1 MVRWGSV
8 GLVLVVL
15 IAWVG
20 SGRPASAA
28 GAPAAP
34 HLAAPEVEAS
44 QSLRS
49 AQRTQQV
56 TRGTLRIL
64 SSGTRCAESRF
75 VAYRR
80 SDREPEIVDQWYVVS
95 QLWADAALLESDHRR
110 LLARPDVRLAM
121 RQARAPEWDERD
133 ARCHV
138 DKGFVF
144 LDRLWDDEEGG
155 YYPRSNP
162 NGTKITR
169 KEQYADD
176 NALAGLALLA
186 AAEAADGSFSRDY
199 YLYAAVLEAEY
210 LQESGLWDDT
220 FGGGFWWSTGLGD
233 TDEGKPAQ
241 TNALAA
247 LFFARLFAVTGNPI
261 HRDAALSTIGW
272 LDAALF
278 DPERNLYRWSVR
290 YARPNERSG
299 GPVRSDRFF
308 NYDQGLAIEAQ
319 LAISKLDGNQD
330 RVARAKAIG
339 DSLHTAFWHRERGG
353 YNLEAG
359 VEQVFTSYAAWTSL
373 GHLALHAQ
381 DGDQR
386 WLQMAQANAKA
397 LTTSAGQ
404 PDGSYA
410 LRYYACVDGRAPGCN
425 VGRPRW
431 SADQTRDTAAQAW
444 AQHLQTALA
453 RSITRGR

>member
-1 MVRWGSV
+1 MMVRWGSA
-8 GLVLVVL
+8 GLVILVL
-15 IAWVG
+15 IVG
-20 SGRPASAA
+20 IGGGRPASAA
-28 GAPAAP
+28 EAAAPAA
-34 HLAAPEVEAS
+34 EAS
-44 QSLRS
+44 QSLQS

-56 TRGTLRIL
+56 TRDRLRVL
-64 SSGTRCAESRF
+64 SSGSRCAESRF
-75 VAYRR
+75 VSYRR
-80 SDREPEIVDQWYVVS
+80 SDREPDVVDQWYVVS
-95 QLWADAALLESDHRR
+95 QLWADAMLLGEDHER
-110 LLARPDVRLAM
+110 LRARPDVRLALK
-121 RQARAPEWDERD
+121 QARAPEWDERD

-162 NGTKITR
+162 NGSKITSSA
-169 KEQYADD
+169 QYADD

-186 AAEAADGSFSRDY
+186 AADSADGSFSRDY

-220 FGGGFWWSTGLGD
+220 FGGGFWWSTGMGD

-247 LFFARLFAVTGNPI
+247 LFFARLYGVTGDPA

-290 YARPNERSG
+290 YERPAERKG
-299 GPVRSDRFF
+299 GPVRSARFF

-319 LAISKLDGNQD
+319 LAVAPLDGNQD
-330 RVARAKAIG
+330 RIARARAIG
-339 DSLHTAFWHRERGG
+339 DALHTAFWSRERGG

-359 VEQVFTSYAAWTSL
+359 VEQVYTSYAAWTSL
-373 GHLALHAQ
+373 GHLALNAQ
-381 DGDQR
+381 DGDRR

-397 LTTSAGQ
+397 IAASAAQ

-431 SADQTRDTAAQAW
+431 AADHTRDTAAQAW
-444 AQHLQTALA
+444 AQHLQAALS
-453 RSITRGR
+453 RSIALNR

>member
-1 MVRWGSV
+1 MMIRWGSV
-8 GLVLVVL
+8 GIVLVVL
-15 IAWVG
+15 AAWTG
-20 SGRPASAA
+20 LGRPASAA
-28 GAPAAP
+28 EA
-34 HLAAPEVEAS
+34 AAPEVEAS

-49 AQRTQQV
+49 AQRIQQV
-56 TRGTLRIL
+56 TRGTLRVL
-64 SSGTRCAESRF
+64 SSGTRCADSRF
-75 VAYRR
+75 VSYKR

-95 QLWADAALLESDHRR
+95 QLWADAVLLGEDHER
-110 LLARPDVRLAM
+110 LRARPDVRLAM

-162 NGTKITR
+162 NGSKITR
-169 KEQYADD
+169 NEQYADD

-186 AAEAADGSFSRDY
+186 AADSADGGFSRDY

-220 FGGGFWWSTGLGD
+220 FGGGFWWSTGMGD
-233 TDEGKPAQ
+233 SDEGKPAQ

-247 LFFARLFAVTGNPI
+247 LFFARLYGVTGDPA

-290 YARPNERSG
+290 HARPAEKKG
-299 GPVRSDRFF
+299 GPVRSERFF

-319 LAISKLDGNQD
+319 LAVAQLDGNKD
-330 RVARAKAIG
+330 RIPRARAIG
-339 DSLHTAFWHRERGG
+339 DAMHSAFWSRERGG

-359 VEQVFTSYAAWTSL
+359 VEQVYTSYSAWTSL

-381 DGDQR
+381 DGDPR

-397 LTTSAGQ
+397 ITANAAQ

-410 LRYYACVDGRAPGCN
+410 LRYYACVDTRAPGCN
-425 VGRPRW
+425 TGRPRW
-431 SADQTRDTAAQAW
+431 SADHTRDTAAQAW
-444 AQHLQTALA
+444 GQHLQTALA
-453 RSITRGR
+453 RSMTLKR

>member
-1 MVRWGSV
+1 MGRWGGV
-8 GLVLVVL
+8 GLAAIVL
-15 IAWVG
+15 IASIG
-20 SGRPASAA
+20 GGRPASVAEA
-28 GAPAAP
+28 AAP
-34 HLAAPEVEAS
+34 DAEAS

-56 TRGTLRIL
+56 TRSTLRIL
-64 SSGTRCAESRF
+64 SGGSRCAESRF
-75 VAYRR
+75 VSYRR
-80 SDREPEIVDQWYVVS
+80 SDREPDVVDQWYVVS
-95 QLWADAALLESDHRR
+95 QLWADAALLSSDHDR
-110 LLARPDVRLAM
+110 LRARPDVRLAL
-121 RQARAPEWDERD
+121 RQARVPTWDERD

-144 LDRLWDDEEGG
+144 LERLWDDEEGG

-162 NGTKITR
+162 NGSKISR
-169 KEQYADD
+169 KEQFADD

-186 AAEAADGSFSRDY
+186 AAESADGRFEKDY

-210 LQESGLWDDT
+210 LQESGLWDDL
-220 FGGGFWWSTGLGD
+220 FGGGFWWSTGMGD
-233 TDEGKPAQ
+233 TEEGKPAQ

-247 LFFARLFAVTGNPI
+247 LFFARLYGVTGDPA

-290 YARPNERSG
+290 YERPAEQAG
-299 GPVRSDRFF
+299 GPVRSERFF

-319 LAISKLDGNQD
+319 LAVAKLDGSQD
-330 RVARAKAIG
+330 RVARARAIG
-339 DSLHTAFWHRERGG
+339 DSLHTAFWSRERGG

-359 VEQVFTSYAAWTSL
+359 VEQVYTSYAAWTSL
-373 GHLALHAQ
+373 GHLALHAL

-386 WLQMAQANAKA
+386 WLQMAQANAKSIDA
-397 LTTSAGQ
+397 SAGR

-410 LRYYACVDGRAPGCN
+410 LRYYACVDPRAPGCSG
-425 VGRPRW
+425 GRVRW
-431 SADQTRDTAAQAW
+431 SVDQTRDTAAQAW

-453 RSITRGR
+453 RGITQSR

>member
-1 MVRWGSV
+1 MVRWGSLAIVLTLLVSV
-8 GLVLVVL
+8 GAGGQPVRAAEVV
-15 IAWVG
+15 
-20 SGRPASAA
+20 
-28 GAPAAP
+28 
-34 HLAAPEVEAS
+34 APEVEAF

-64 SSGTRCAESRF
+64 GNGARCADSRF
-75 VAYRR
+75 VAYKR
-80 SDREPEIVDQWYVVS
+80 SDREPDVVDQWYVVS
-95 QLWADAALLESDHRR
+95 QLWADAVLLSSDHER
-110 LLARPDVRLAM
+110 LRERPDMRLQM

-144 LDRLWDDEEGG
+144 LDRLWDDEDGG

-169 KEQYADD
+169 KEQFADD

-186 AAEAADGSFSRDY
+186 AADSTEGRFSRDY
-199 YLYAAVLEAEY
+199 YLYAAVQEAEY

-233 TDEGKPAQ
+233 SDEGKPAQ

-247 LFFARLFAVTGNPI
+247 LFFARLYAVTGDPA
-261 HRDAALSTIGW
+261 HRAAALSTIGW

-290 YARPNERSG
+290 YERPERRAG
-299 GPVRSDRFF
+299 GPVRSDRYF
-308 NYDQGLAIEAQ
+308 NYDQGIAIEAQ
-319 LAISKLDGNQD
+319 LAISKLDGNGD
-330 RVARAKAIG
+330 RVARARAMG
-339 DSLHTAFWHRERGG
+339 DALHTAFWNRERGG
-353 YNLEAG
+353 YNLESD
-359 VEQVFTSYAAWTSL
+359 VEQVYVSYAAWTSL
-373 GHLALHAQ
+373 GHLALFAH
-381 DGDQR
+381 DGDRR
-386 WLQMAQANAKA
+386 WLQMAQANAKSIA
-397 LTTSAGQ
+397 GSAIE
-404 PDGSYA
+404 PDGSWA
-410 LRYYACVDGRAPGCN
+410 LRYYSCVDRRAPGCN
-425 VGRPRW
+425 DARARW
-431 SADQTRDTAAQAW
+431 ASDRTRDTAAQAW

-453 RSITRGR
+453 RSIPLK

>member
-1 MVRWGSV
+1 MMMRWGSI
-8 GLVLVVL
+8 GLVILVMVGW
-15 IAWVG
+15 IG

-28 GAPAAP
+28 EA
-34 HLAAPEVEAS
+34 AAPEVEAS
-44 QSLRS
+44 QSLWS

-56 TRGTLRIL
+56 TRGTLRVL
-64 SSGTRCAESRF
+64 SSGTRCADSRF
-75 VAYRR
+75 VSYRR

-95 QLWADAALLESDHRR
+95 QLWADAALIGADPDR
-110 LLARPDVRLAM
+110 LRAHPDVRVLL
-121 RQARAPEWDERD
+121 RQGRAPAWDERE

-144 LDRLWDDEEGG
+144 LDRLWDDDEGG
-155 YYPRSNP
+155 YYPRSNA
-162 NGTKITR
+162 NGSKITR
-169 KEQYADD
+169 NEQYADD

-186 AAEAADGSFSRDY
+186 AADSADGSFSRDY
-199 YLYAAVLEAEY
+199 YLYAAVQEAEY

-220 FGGGFWWSTGLGD
+220 FGGGFWWSTGMGD
-233 TDEGKPAQ
+233 SDEGKPAQ

-247 LFFARLFAVTGNPI
+247 LFFARLYGVTGDPA

-278 DPERNLYRWSVR
+278 DPDRNLYRWSVR
-290 YARPNERSG
+290 YDRPAEKVG
-299 GPVRSDRFF
+299 GPVKSDRYF

-319 LAISKLDGNQD
+319 LAVAKLDGNKD
-330 RVARAKAIG
+330 RIARARAIG
-339 DSLHTAFWHRERGG
+339 DATHSAFWNRERAG

-359 VEQVFTSYAAWTSL
+359 IEQVYTSYAAWTSL
-373 GHLALHAQ
+373 GHLALYAQ

-397 LTTSAGQ
+397 LTANAAE

-410 LRYYACVDGRAPGCN
+410 LRYYTCVDGRAPGCN

-431 SADQTRDTAAQAW
+431 AADHTRDTAAQAW

-453 RSITRGR
+453 RSIPMKR